1 MAKLAALTLNGQK
14 MVQKKHNF
22 YSEDVWNLKYL
33 PKFKWHHLTE
43 RLAHEERMKKE
54 QLKMEL
60 EQEKKIEDF
69 YSENIHKSKKI
80 HKMIEKKQKKGQLT
94 KNPKKQRNF

>member
-1 MAKLAALTLNGQK
+1 MKPNYIRKLLDGYDVERIFLLKESEWLRKNRAKKGGNKRICFEEGWIEFSDKRMAKLAALTLNGQK

-43 RLAHEERMKKE
+43 RLAHE
-54 QLKMEL
+54 
-60 EQEKKIEDF
+60 
-69 YSENIHKSKKI
+69 
-80 HKMIEKKQKKGQLT
+80 
-94 KNPKKQRNF
+94 